1 MIKVC
6 YMSFSLTSSFLDE
19 TGRIH
24 RYKVVN
30 VIQFA
35 RTLLSLSS
43 SLSPLPPSL
52 SFHCGGGTGAEE
64 WCVSSGRGALGS
76 WSVGVVLE
84 WAVGG
89 WPGGRGGEV

>member
-1 MIKVC
+1 M
-6 YMSFSLTSSFLDE
+6 
-19 TGRIH
+19 
-24 RYKVVN
+24 VN

-35 RTLLSLSS
+35 RTLSLT
-43 SLSPLPPSL
+43 LFFPL